1 MHIRKRAS
9 ERTCENP
16 DAKESAKIFP
26 PSGSPIT
33 HARIM
38 RLRKSG
44 AARKSEARELYCGA
58 VRIMAFSRAHNA
70 RAFAQEENL
79 AARKVEIEPKK
90 KSEKPAAMHCALC
103 VRSCA
108 RESGNGA
115 KSRVLPAE
123 AR

>member
-1 MHIRKRAS
+1 
-9 ERTCENP
+9 
-16 DAKESAKIFP
+16 
-26 PSGSPIT
+26 
-33 HARIM
+33 M
-38 RLRKSG
+38 RMR
-44 AARKSEARELYCGA
+44 
-58 VRIMAFSRAHNA
+58 
-70 RAFAQEENL
+70 FAQEENL

-90 KSEKPAAMHCALC
+90 KSEKPAAMLCALC